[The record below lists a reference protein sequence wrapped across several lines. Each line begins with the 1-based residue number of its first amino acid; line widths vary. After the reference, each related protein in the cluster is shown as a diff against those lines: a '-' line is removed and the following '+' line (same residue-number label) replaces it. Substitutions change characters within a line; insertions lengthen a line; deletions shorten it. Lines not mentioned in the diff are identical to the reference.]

1 MQQYYGYG
9 LLNPINA
16 TKNILLVHAVVNENF
31 ANLEAD
37 LTLCILVLST
47 DNLCKQF
54 EPRSGLTK
62 EGPDMDLK
70 F

>member
-16 TKNILLVHAVVNENF
+16 TKNILLVHAVVNKNF

-62 EGPDMDLK
+62 VGPDMDPK